1 MSNQENKKRA
11 ELLVKKVLK
20 YLAPPLDL
28 SIVEWAEKYRILSN
42 ESSAEPGKYRIYKTP
57 YAREPMQRFTQEGV
71 KELILMWGAQLS
83 KSEMLNNIFGRFA
96 HLDPCPMLLVQ
107 PTETLAINYSKE
119 RIQPMIRDTKI
130 LESLIKDVG
139 TKGGGNTISHKMFP
153 GGFLAFIGTGTPA
166 NLASRPIRIA
176 FCDEIDRYTITR
188 EGNPITLVRKRL
200 QTFEETSKLFL
211 SGTPTIKGSSLIE
224 TEYEASSKAIWC
236 VPCPECGEYQEIN
249 WEKLQFNKDNP
260 DDEPVMRCE
269 ECGTL
274 NNEKAWKRE
283 NQKDGKW
290 IHEDPTNEKLG
301 YKASALIG
309 PWRTWKDIV
318 KEFIE
323 CKDDLEKLK
332 SFKNT
337 VLAETWEEEIK
348 DKIDYETLLNRREDY
363 DSLPEEVLI
372 ITLSIDMQDRWAELE
387 FIGFGLGF
395 ESWGLGHYLVYG
407 NPETK
412 EFWNDIEKYIL
423 TKFKDK
429 NGRELKVEVTAIDTG
444 GHYTEQTY
452 DFVSPR
458 QQTMNVF
465 GIKGIGG
472 RGVPAFNGFR
482 RTKCNKIDLLSLGVN
497 ALKDV
502 TYSRLKIDKPG
513 RGYCH
518 FPKDVYKNYHEE
530 YFKALTAEV
539 KMVKK
544 TGVVWEKIRKRNEAL
559 DIRNYAQGVLYALG
573 IDDKA
578 LEKLSQLSKGH
589 KKIKKSKIK
598 YENGVNL

>member
-1 MSNQENKKRA
+1 M
-11 ELLVKKVLK
+11 
-20 YLAPPLDL
+20 
-28 SIVEWAEKYRILSN
+28 
-42 ESSAEPGKYRIYKTP
+42 
-57 YAREPMQRFTQEGV
+57 
-71 KELILMWGAQLS
+71 
-83 KSEMLNNIFGRFA
+83 
-96 HLDPCPMLLVQ
+96 
-107 PTETLAINYSKE
+107 
-119 RIQPMIRDTKI
+119 
-130 LESLIKDVG
+130 
-139 TKGGGNTISHKMFP
+139 
-153 GGFLAFIGTGTPA
+153 
-166 NLASRPIRIA
+166 
-176 FCDEIDRYTITR
+176 
-188 EGNPITLVRKRL
+188 
-200 QTFEETSKLFL
+200 
-211 SGTPTIKGSSLIE
+211 
-224 TEYEASSKAIWC
+224 
-236 VPCPECGEYQEIN
+236 
-249 WEKLQFNKDNP
+249 
-260 DDEPVMRCE
+260 
-269 ECGTL
+269 
-274 NNEKAWKRE
+274 
-283 NQKDGKW
+283 
-290 IHEDPTNEKLG
+290 
-301 YKASALIG
+301 
-309 PWRTWKDIV
+309 
-318 KEFIE
+318 
-323 CKDDLEKLK
+323 
-332 SFKNT
+332 
-337 VLAETWEEEIK
+337 
-348 DKIDYETLLNRREDY
+348 
-363 DSLPEEVLI
+363 EVLI